1 MLSHLTP
8 SNHPFFWLYCSF
20 DNTLSLDSHI
30 RICAV
35 DIRFACLGFCFAF
48 FLIEL
53 SRRLGFDFWISLKFL
68 SPVTLTLWYIYKC
81 IHTNVHV
88 YISFHLEETYDV
100 CEKCTQPLES
110 NIKCIMYT
118 RSSVF
123 RTPAHRAPE
132 HTVVIRFG
140 ILSYINI
147 YFHMYFSLFFY
158 LFESL
163 AEIFSILN
171 TSPYL
176 NSTLLFCVCANM
188 HTYIYQEF
196 SYYYNKNSITVY
208 SWKKNTKHFFSSP
221 WKLCTNCLKH
231 TRIFYHYVLFLL
243 VHRYW
248 PTPSLA
254 IITIADIIG

>member
-1 MLSHLTP
+1 MFT
-8 SNHPFFWLYCSF
+8 
-20 DNTLSLDSHI
+20 
-30 RICAV
+30 
-35 DIRFACLGFCFAF
+35 
-48 FLIEL
+48 
-53 SRRLGFDFWISLKFL
+53 
-68 SPVTLTLWYIYKC
+68 
-81 IHTNVHV
+81 
-88 YISFHLEETYDV
+88 YISRSIWKKTYDV

-123 RTPAHRAPE
+123 RTPAHRASE

-176 NSTLLFCVCANM
+176 NSTLLFCVCVNM

-196 SYYYNKNSITVY
+196 SYYYNKNTIAVY
-208 SWKKNTKHFFSSP
+208 S
-221 WKLCTNCLKH
+221 
-231 TRIFYHYVLFLL
+231 
-243 VHRYW
+243 
-248 PTPSLA
+248 
-254 IITIADIIG
+254 

>member
-1 MLSHLTP
+1 MQSTFDLLAWVFAL
-8 SNHPFFWLYCSF
+8 PFFLSNYLGVLDLIFEFHWNSFPPSPSLY
-20 DNTLSLDSHI
+20 D
-30 RICAV
+30 
-35 DIRFACLGFCFAF
+35 
-48 FLIEL
+48 
-53 SRRLGFDFWISLKFL
+53 
-68 SPVTLTLWYIYKC
+68 IYKC
-81 IHTNVHV
+81 IHTNFHV

-188 HTYIYQEF
+188 QAYIYQEF
-196 SYYYNKNSITVY
+196 SYYNNKNTITVY
-208 SWKKNTKHFFSSP
+208 SWKKKIQNTFSQVSENYAP
-221 WKLCTNCLKH
+221 
-231 TRIFYHYVLFLL
+231 IV
-243 VHRYW
+243 
-248 PTPSLA
+248 
-254 IITIADIIG
+254 